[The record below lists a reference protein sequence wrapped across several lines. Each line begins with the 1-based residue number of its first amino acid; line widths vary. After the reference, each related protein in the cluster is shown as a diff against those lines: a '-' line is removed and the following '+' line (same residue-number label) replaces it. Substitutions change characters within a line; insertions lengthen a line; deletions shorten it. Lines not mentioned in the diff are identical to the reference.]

1 MSAGAVR
8 EEDAFDVGRV
18 SAWLRE
24 HGDPEVV
31 GALEGEPQVRQFDS
45 GASNLTYELRW
56 PTRALVLRR
65 PPHGAL
71 GGSAHNMHREHDLQA
86 ALHPVFPHVPRM
98 VGLCTDPEV
107 LGSDFY
113 VMDKLE
119 GTIVGRDLPDG
130 VTLTPEQATSLCEAA
145 LATLVELHEVDVTA
159 VPQLAALDRGDGYV
173 HRQVEGWSSRYR
185 AAATDDVPDFEDVMA
200 WLAQHE
206 PADRPHALIHN
217 DFRLD
222 NLVLDAADPTRV
234 VGVLDWELATV
245 GDPLMDLGGALAY
258 WAQADDDVTMRSLRL
273 QPTHLPG
280 MLTRAEIVERYCA
293 ARGLEVSAR
302 EWAFYEV
309 FGLFRLAGI
318 AQQIYAR
325 YVSGATTNPRFA
337 AFGPMVTYL
346 DARCRALIG

>member
-8 EEDAFDVGRV
+8 EEDAFDVARV
-18 SAWLRE
+18 NAWLRE

-31 GALEGEPQVRQFDS
+31 RALEGEPQVRQFDS

-119 GTIVGRDLPDG
+119 GTILGRDLPDG
-130 VTLTPEQATSLCEAA
+130 VTLTPEQATALCEAA

-159 VPQLAALDRGDGYV
+159 VPQLAVPTGQHAVLVVRPL
-173 HRQVEGWSSRYR
+173 VEPVVTRIMGIIRRHGATWS
-185 AAATDDVPDFEDVMA
+185 
-200 WLAQHE
+200 
-206 PADRPHALIHN
+206 PA
-217 DFRLD
+217 
-222 NLVLDAADPTRV
+222 
-234 VGVLDWELATV
+234 
-245 GDPLMDLGGALAY
+245 
-258 WAQADDDVTMRSLRL
+258 
-273 QPTHLPG
+273 
-280 MLTRAEIVERYCA
+280 
-293 ARGLEVSAR
+293 
-302 EWAFYEV
+302 
-309 FGLFRLAGI
+309 
-318 AQQIYAR
+318 AQQFYQILKDR
-325 YVSGATTNPRFA
+325 WRNE
-337 AFGPMVTYL
+337 
-346 DARCRALIG
+346 